1 MRNKIAKVASIVMV
15 LVLALTLMVGCRGQG
30 TPTETLTIYH
40 AGSLT
45 VPFDDLATEFE
56 SAHPNVDVLCESGGS
71 AKMMNKA
78 ITVEEAGETPPD
90 IIASA
95 DYTLIPDRL
104 YEKGYAD
111 WNIVFAR
118 NTMVLCYRSNAPG
131 SAAIVSGTRTWYDV
145 LRNDSV
151 SYGHSNPDEDPCG
164 YRTPMVIQLAQK
176 YYYDEA
182 ADFGLTP
189 DSNADRLYNALIPG
203 SEHERGRVGG
213 TSETR
218 PGGSK
223 EVVSKKSVDLIV
235 SIQSG
240 DLDYAFEY
248 RSVAVQHK
256 LNFIELDDAIN
267 LSQTGKMGNATYE
280 DFYKKASIEIIKEP
294 GPPPTYKT
302 NKGKPIVYGITIPLN
317 ARNKELAMEF
327 IQLLLSDTGKNIMEV
342 KNGQPFIVPALTD
355 DVNKLPDGL
364 KSFVK

>member
-1 MRNKIAKVASIVMV
+1 MRNRIAKVASITIV
-15 LVLALTLMVGCRGQG
+15 LILALTLIVGCA
-30 TPTETLTIYH
+30 PPKETLTIYH

-45 VPFDDLATEFE
+45 MPFDDLATEFE
-56 SAHPNVDVLCESGGS
+56 STHPNVDVLCEKGGS
-71 AKMMNKA
+71 NERISKA
-78 ITVEEAGETPPD
+78 IMLEQAGETPPD

-95 DYTLIPDRL
+95 DYTLISDRL

-118 NTMVLCYRSNAPG
+118 NKMVLCYRDNAPG
-131 SAAIVSGTRTWYDV
+131 SDAIVSGNRTWYDV
-145 LRNDSV
+145 LRSDSV

-182 ADFGLTP
+182 TEFGLTP
-189 DSNADRLYNALIPG
+189 DSNADGLYDALIPG

-213 TSETR
+213 TSAAR

-267 LSQTGKMGNATYE
+267 LSQTGKIGNTTYE

-294 GPPPTYKT
+294 GPPPAYKT
-302 NKGKPIVYGITIPLN
+302 KSGKPIVYGITIPLH
-317 ARNKELAMEF
+317 AENKELATEF
-327 IQLLLSDTGKNIMEV
+327 IKLLLSDTGRNIMEV
-342 KNGQPFIVPALTD
+342 KNGQPFLETVMCDHPENLPAL
-355 DVNKLPDGL
+355 L
-364 KSFVK
+364 KEVL